1 MTRNLEQG
9 LLNVLIEHHPKIGDI
24 IFNYLKVMFK
34 IPKIAHLP
42 SPEESRK
49 DSCSPDSKQSFQ
61 DRLYFQS
68 WVMPKPLFHS
78 SRPTEMQ
85 SGVSGTLF
93 RQKTWWAPECSTLRQ
108 LVLTCLDQDSY
119 ASKPSMSLG
128 TSPDMSGA
136 LSTGTRAGWRWT
148 MGSAQFVPSK
158 IGYVPNNES
167 PDGLGKDSSPRIC

>member
-93 RQKTWWAPECSTLRQ
+93 RQKKWWAPECSTLRQ

-119 ASKPSMSLG
+119 ASKPLCLWARHQTCQG
-128 TSPDMSGA
+128 
-136 LSTGTRAGWRWT
+136 
-148 MGSAQFVPSK
+148 PSELVQELVDAEQWDLLNLFLQK
-158 IGYVPNNES
+158 
-167 PDGLGKDSSPRIC
+167 